1 MRAFTFPFLFTA
13 VAFLLQSS
21 LLGQEVRGTLIGRV
35 TDQREGS
42 IVGAAVHALNPA
54 TGVRSSTTTNTSG
67 DYMFPFL
74 IPGPYE
80 LTVEAAGFKAYKR
93 PGISIR
99 VNDRVTVD
107 VVMEIG
113 STSESIQVTAESPI
127 LDTSTASMGQVI
139 DSRTVLDLPL
149 KDGMVVVLATLSPGV
164 SFLPQ
169 RTGYTRP
176 FDVGTPS
183 QISIDGTRTGS
194 NEFMLDGA
202 PNMHRG
208 NVSYSPPPGVVE
220 EFKVQTATFDAS
232 YGYMAGGALNMSLKS
247 GTNTVNGQMY
257 YFLQNPALNANRF
270 FSNRV
275 GTERANFRLHRWGG
289 SASGPVVL
297 PKLYDGRSRT
307 FWMYGYEGIWSLDP
321 TPYVIEAVP
330 SPAMRQGNFSELLAL
345 GANYQIY
352 DPFSTTPA
360 AGGRFSRQPLAGNI
374 IPTNRINPVAK
385 NIASL
390 WDQSNQ
396 AGTADGTNNYTK
408 AKNALDIYYNH
419 IVRIDHNISDKQR
432 FFVRTM
438 VTEMDRDENVR
449 HNLAF
454 GNKYLRWNRG
464 AGFDHVYVFS
474 PRLFMNTR
482 YSYARFIENVPPL
495 QNGWDLAGLGFSQ
508 QYIKQINQVD
518 PRAIRLPRIQVG
530 GYSELSTATN
540 SPFHNDTHDAATNL
554 TTIVGSHTLR
564 YGAAFRAYRENRY
577 DFGHSSGSFAFGT
590 TWTRGPLDTSPSAPM
605 GQTMAS
611 FLYGLPTGGFF
622 PIQDSYAEQ
631 GTTWAF
637 YLQDDWKINRKFT
650 LSIGLRYELASPLTE
665 RFDRSVRGFEA
676 AAVTPI
682 SAQAEANYARQP
694 IPEVPAAQFRARGG
708 LTFAGVGGLP
718 RTLWKTD
725 ATNLMP
731 RLGFAYSITPK
742 TVFRGGYGVYYE
754 PIAVRN
760 VHANQTGFSQQ
771 TAFVASV
778 DNGQT
783 YSANLTNPF
792 PDGFLLP
799 LGAAGGVGTN
809 LGQGVSF
816 FNESIRNPYMQ
827 RWQFAMQQEM
837 FKNTLI
843 EVSYVGNRGTR
854 QRIGQ
859 PLNAVPA
866 QYLSTSP
873 VRDQATINFLN
884 AQVPN
889 PFYPLLPRT
898 GLAATTVS
906 RSQLLRPFPH
916 FTGVSMDVN
925 QGYSWYHSMQVRFE
939 KRFAQGFSSTLSYT
953 WSKLMEARERL
964 NEVDLMP
971 YEVVSD
977 QDRTHR
983 LASTFIYEL
992 PFGRGKALGGSAGGG
1007 MDRLIGGW
1015 QLQGI
1020 YTLQS
1025 GEPLGFGNAI
1035 FNGNLKDIPLPRGE
1049 RTVDRWF
1056 NVDAGFERNPSRV
1069 LAANIRTFPL
1079 RFSGVRV
1086 ATLNNW
1092 DLSLIKNTNIT
1103 EKVRLQFRM
1112 EAINALNHAQFL
1124 GPNTDPSNTAFGRV
1138 TDERAWPRVVQFGL
1152 KMLF

>member
-1 MRAFTFPFLFTA
+1 MKVLTTTCAAIALLFAFHPA
-13 VAFLLQSS
+13 MV
-21 LLGQEVRGTLIGRV
+21 GQEVRGTLLGRV
-35 TDQREGS
+35 ADQSEGA

-54 TGVRSSTTTNTSG
+54 TGVRSSTTTNSSG
-67 DYMFPFL
+67 DYMLPFL
-74 IPGPYE
+74 IPGTYD
-80 LTVEAAGFKAYKR
+80 LTVEFAGFKTYKR
-93 PGISIR
+93 ARTLIR
-99 VNDRVTVD
+99 VNDRVAVD
-107 VVMEIG
+107 VVLELG
-113 STSESIQVTAESPI
+113 STSETVQVTAESPI

-139 DSRTVLDLPL
+139 DSRTILDLPM

-247 GTNTVNGQMY
+247 GTNTINGQMY

-275 GTERANFRLHRWGG
+275 GTEKANFRLHRWGG
-289 SASGPVVL
+289 SVSGPIKI
-297 PKLYDGRSRT
+297 PRLYDGRNKT

-330 SPAMRQGNFSELLAL
+330 NPAERQGNFSGLLAL
-345 GANYQIY
+345 GTNYQIY
-352 DPFSTTPA
+352 DPFTTTPV
-360 AGGRFSRQPLAGNI
+360 GNGRFGRQPLSGNI
-374 IPTNRINPVAK
+374 IPASRINPVAK
-385 NIASL
+385 NIVAL
-390 WDQSNQ
+390 WDLSNQ

-419 IVRIDHNISDKQR
+419 IVRIDHTISDKQR
-432 FFVRTM
+432 FYVRTM
-438 VTEMDRDENVR
+438 VTEMDRDENLR

-454 GNKYLRWNRG
+454 GNKYLRWNGG

-474 PRLFMNTR
+474 PRLFVNTR
-482 YSYARFIENVPPL
+482 YSYSRFIENVPPL

-508 QYIKQINQVD
+508 DYINRINQVD
-518 PRAIRLPRIQVG
+518 PRAIRLPRIQVS

-540 SPFHNDTHDAATNL
+540 APFHNDTHDAATNL
-554 TTIVGSHTLR
+554 TTIAGSHTLR
-564 YGAAFRAYRENRY
+564 YGVAFRSYRENRY

-590 TWTRGPLDTSPSAPM
+590 TWTRGPLDTSPGAPM
-605 GQTMAS
+605 GQSMAS

-631 GTTWAF
+631 GKTWAF
-637 YLQDDWKINRKFT
+637 YLQDDWKLSKKLT

-665 RFDRSVRGFEA
+665 RFDRSVRGFNPTGAASIAAQVEA
-676 AAVTPI
+676 KY
-682 SAQAEANYARQP
+682 AQQP
-694 IPEVPAAQFRARGG
+694 ILEVPVAQFKARGG
-708 LTFAGVGGLP
+708 LTFAGIDGQP
-718 RTLWKTD
+718 RTLWNTD
-725 ATNLMP
+725 STNLMP
-731 RLGFAYSITPK
+731 RFGFAYSITSR
-742 TVFRGGYGVYYE
+742 TIFRGGYGLYYE

-760 VHANQTGFSQQ
+760 VHVNQTGFNRS
-771 TAFVASV
+771 TDFVASL

-783 YSANLTNPF
+783 YLANLTNPF
-792 PDGFLLP
+792 PGGFLFP
-799 LGAAGGVGTN
+799 LKSSGGLATN

-816 FNESIRNPYMQ
+816 FNQNVRNPYMQ
-827 RWQFAMQQEM
+827 RWQFALQRELLR
-837 FKNTLI
+837 NTLL

-854 QRIGQ
+854 QRNSRS
-859 PLNAVPA
+859 LNAVPA

-873 VRDQATINFLN
+873 VRDQTTINFLS
-884 AQVPN
+884 AQAAN
-889 PFYPLLPRT
+889 PFFPLLPGT
-898 GLAATTVS
+898 GLAGTTVS
-906 RSQLLRPFPH
+906 RAQLLRPYPQ

-939 KRFAQGFSSTLSYT
+939 RRFAQGFSSTLSYT
-953 WSKLMEARERL
+953 WSKFMEARERL
-964 NEVDLMP
+964 NEVDIMP
-971 YEVVSD
+971 YEVISD

-983 LASTFIYEL
+983 LAATFIYEL
-992 PFGRGKALGGSAGGG
+992 PFGPGKAIGGSAGGG
-1007 MDRLIGGW
+1007 MSRVAGGW

-1020 YTLQS
+1020 YTMQS

-1035 FNGNLKDIPLPRGE
+1035 FTGNLKDIPLPRGD

-1056 NVDAGFERNPSRV
+1056 NVDAGFERNSGRV
-1069 LAANIRTFPL
+1069 LSSNLRTFPI

-1092 DLSLIKNTNIT
+1092 DLSLIKNTQIK
-1103 EKVRLQFRM
+1103 EKVRIQFRM

-1124 GPNTDPSNTAFGRV
+1124 GPNTDPTSTAFGRV

>member
-1 MRAFTFPFLFTA
+1 MKVTTTTCISI
-13 VAFLLQSS
+13 VLL
-21 LLGQEVRGTLIGRV
+21 LLICLALPGQEVRGTLLGRV
-35 TDQREGS
+35 TDQTEGAV
-42 IVGAAVHALNPA
+42 VGAAVHALNPA
-54 TGVRSSTTTNTSG
+54 TGVRASTTTNSSG
-67 DYMFPFL
+67 DYLFPFL
-74 IPGPYE
+74 IPGAYE
-80 LTVEAAGFKAYKR
+80 LTVEVAGFKTYRR

-99 VNDRVTVD
+99 VNDRVAVD
-107 VVMEIG
+107 VVLEVG
-113 STSESIQVTAESPI
+113 STSESINVTAESPI

-164 SFLPQ
+164 NFLPQ

-275 GTERANFRLHRWGG
+275 GAEKANFRLHRWGG
-289 SASGPVVL
+289 SASGPVNI
-297 PKLYDGRSRT
+297 PKLYEGRNKT

-345 GANYQIY
+345 GQNYQIY
-352 DPFSTTPA
+352 DPFTTTPA
-360 AGGRFSRQPLAGNI
+360 AGGRFSRLPLAGNI
-374 IPTNRINPVAK
+374 IPANRINPVAK
-385 NIASL
+385 NIAAL
-390 WDQSNQ
+390 WDLSNQ

-419 IVRIDHNISDKQR
+419 IVRVDHNISDKQR

-438 VTEMDRDENVR
+438 FTEMDRDENLR

-464 AGFDHVYVFS
+464 AGFDHVYVVS
-474 PRLFMNTR
+474 PKLFINTR

-495 QNGWDLAGLGFSQ
+495 QNGWDLAGLGFSP
-508 QYIKQINQVD
+508 QYINQINAVD

-540 SPFHNDTHDAATNL
+540 APFHNDTHDAATNL
-554 TTIVGSHTLR
+554 TTISGAHTLR
-564 YGAAFRAYRENRY
+564 YGAAFRTYRENRY

-590 TWTRGPLDTSPSAPM
+590 NWTRGPLDTSPGAPM

-637 YLQDDWKINRKFT
+637 YLQDDWKLSKKLT

-665 RFDRSVRGFEA
+665 RFNRSVRGFEA
-676 AAVTPI
+676 AAITPV

-694 IPEVPAAQFRARGG
+694 IDQVPASQFKVRGG
-708 LTFAGVGGLP
+708 LTFAGAGGLP

-725 ATNLMP
+725 AKNLMP
-731 RLGFAYSITPK
+731 RFGFAYSMTPK
-742 TVFRGGYGVYYE
+742 TVIRGGYGIYYE

-760 VHANQTGFSQQ
+760 VHVNQTGFSRS
-771 TAFVASV
+771 TDFVASV

-783 YSANLTNPF
+783 FIANLTNPF
-792 PDGFLLP
+792 PDGFLFP
-799 LGAAGGVGTN
+799 LKASGGVATN
-809 LGQGVSF
+809 LGQGISF

-827 RWQFAMQQEM
+827 RWQFAVQRELI
-837 FKNTLI
+837 KNTLL

-854 QRIGQ
+854 QRMGQ
-859 PLNAVPA
+859 PLNPVPA

-873 VRDQATINFLN
+873 VRDQQTINFLN

-898 GLAATTVS
+898 SLAGTTVS
-906 RSQLLRPFPH
+906 RSQLLRPYPQ

-939 KRFAQGFSSTLSYT
+939 KRFAQGLSSTFSYT

-964 NEVDLMP
+964 NEVDPMP
-971 YEVVSD
+971 HEVISD

-983 LASTFIYEL
+983 MAGTFIYEL
-992 PFGRGKALGGSAGGG
+992 PFGPGKALGAGAGRG
-1007 MDRLIGGW
+1007 MARIIGGW

-1035 FNGNLKDIPLPRGE
+1035 FTGNLKDIPLPRGE

-1069 LAANIRTFPL
+1069 LGANIRTFPI

-1092 DLSLIKNTNIT
+1092 DLSLIKNTQIR
-1103 EKVRLQFRM
+1103 EKLKVQFRM

-1124 GPNTDPSNTAFGRV
+1124 GPNTDPTSTAFGRV